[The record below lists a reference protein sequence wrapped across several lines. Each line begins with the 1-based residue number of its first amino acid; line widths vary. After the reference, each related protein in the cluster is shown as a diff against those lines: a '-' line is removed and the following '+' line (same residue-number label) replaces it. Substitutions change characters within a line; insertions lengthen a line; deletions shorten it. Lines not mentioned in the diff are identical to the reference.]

1 MEAVGGDPLA
11 VGTNRQVDDWMVVA
25 PQHGERPARG
35 RVPLANL
42 VPRADDESP
51 AIRREAC
58 GERPHGPT
66 EDGER
71 PARGR
76 IPDPTGLPI
85 QRAEPPSIRAVSQPL
100 DPFPMPAQHRH
111 FSARSRVPETN
122 GLVVGAGGQAL
133 AVGTVGQRING
144 AVMPAQDGDRRP
156 GRRVPDVDGALVPVG
171 GSELLSGRA
180 EGRQWQLQIDRSQ
193 LA

>member
-11 VGTNRQVDDWMVVA
+11 VGTDRQVDDWMVMA

-58 GERPHGPT
+58 GERPHGTT

-71 PARGR
+71 PPGGR
-76 IPDPTGLPI
+76 TTAPPAPPTPRPAPPPPGP
-85 QRAEPPSIRAVSQPL
+85 ESPPPPPSPI
-100 DPFPMPAQHRH
+100 PAQHRH
-111 FSARSRVPETN
+111 FSARRRVPETN

-144 AVMPAQDGDRRP
+144 A
-156 GRRVPDVDGALVPVG
+156 
-171 GSELLSGRA
+171 
-180 EGRQWQLQIDRSQ
+180 
-193 LA
+193 